1 MALSSSV
8 RGISFPFR
16 KGSTSFPATATD
28 EQLIKEDLQQL
39 LMTGVG
45 TRVMRPTFGTN
56 LYSFVFEPND
66 DLLATLVQAEVA
78 TAIAK
83 FEPRISLLDVSVA
96 RVSSE
101 ILVTVRYTLSATG
114 NQDGIDIRFSTP

>member
-45 TRVMRPTFGTN
+45 TRVMRPNFGTN

-83 FEPRISLLDVSVA
+83 FEPRISLLDVGVA